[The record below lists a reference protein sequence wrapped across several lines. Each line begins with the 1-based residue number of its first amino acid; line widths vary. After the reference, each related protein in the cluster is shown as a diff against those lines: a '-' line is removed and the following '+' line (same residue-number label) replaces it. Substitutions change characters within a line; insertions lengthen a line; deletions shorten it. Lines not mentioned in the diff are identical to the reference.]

1 MVFAIRQIESGL
13 TDRLRAGAQGVD
25 LALDAM
31 EAGIRL
37 RAQTAARVPSLERS
51 LRADDRLATLDWAE
65 RVIPLLGVDRSTV
78 VGVDGRVIAR
88 GHLPASYGDLV
99 ASPSLE
105 TASTGIHRGEGGL
118 AIQASVPIRSSSDE
132 IIGSL
137 RVEKAIDYVLLG
149 ELKRQFGLDFTV
161 WDRDRLQAATFTTER
176 ALRDAEGAHRRAAA
190 DAGVYRAAHYYYVR
204 ARLHTAADAEGAE
217 ILVSVAREP
226 ALELTRQLTWLN
238 GWALLAI
245 IALTSA
251 GVVISARGIVAPI
264 QRLVRAT
271 ESAAD
276 GRIDVAIDTQG
287 NDEIAEL
294 AACFRRTLDRRS
306 EVERE
311 LRETQAELELRV
323 IARTEALRTSEEHLR
338 QARQLDSLGRLA
350 GGIAH
355 DFNNIL
361 TVILGNAEFVARELE
376 QMRGRS
382 DASEA
387 IIELKASAEHA
398 ATLTQQLLAFS
409 RKQATDPIAIDL
421 GRLLREVENML
432 RRLIAENV
440 SLEVK
445 AAHDLAA
452 IRADPAQLR
461 QIVVNLVVNASDALP
476 RGGTIRVSAVN
487 SKIDSSDLPAT
498 PGLAPGDYVTLEV
511 MDSGTGM
518 DRAPLERIYEPF
530 FTTKPVGK
538 GTGMGLAIVH
548 GIVKQAGA
556 HLTVESSPGVGTTFR
571 IFFPAFLERL
581 REAKSDLLSIPVGHE
596 TLLLCEDE
604 PSVRKLIASMLQS
617 AGYDVLVADSGRT
630 ALALSRDRS
639 DIALVITDVVMPDMN
654 GVELAH
660 AMRGRMPEVQI
671 LYLSG
676 YTSDILD
683 TRAELDKS
691 DKKDRLLE
699 KPITREALLRAVR
712 QSLDARQ
719 RASLSEAQSS

>member
-1 MVFAIRQIESGL
+1 MLFALRQIESGL
-13 TDRLRAGAQGVD
+13 TERLRAGAQGVD
-25 LALDAM
+25 LALGAI
-31 EAGIRL
+31 ETGIRL

-51 LRADDRLATLDWAE
+51 LRSGDRLATLEWAE
-65 RVIPLLGVDRSTV
+65 RVCPLLGVDRSTV
-78 VGVDGRVIAR
+78 VDLDGRVVAR
-88 GHLPASYGDLV
+88 GHLPASYGDFV
-99 ASPSLE
+99 ASTSLE
-105 TASTGIHRGEGGL
+105 TVSTGIHRGEGGL
-118 AIQASVPIRSSSDE
+118 SIQASVPIRSSSE
-132 IIGSL
+132 ELIGSL
-137 RVEKAIDYVLLG
+137 RVEKAIDYLLLG

-161 WDRDRLQAATFTTER
+161 WDRDRLQAATFTTEQ
-176 ALRDAEGAHRRAAA
+176 ALEDARDAHRRASAG
-190 DAGVYRAAHYYYVR
+190 AGVQRAANYYYVR
-204 ARLHTAADAEGAE
+204 ARLHAAADAEDAE

-226 ALELTRQLTWLN
+226 ALELARQLTWLN

-251 GVVISARGIVAPI
+251 GAVVSAKGIVAPI
-264 QRLVRAT
+264 QRLVQVT
-271 ESAAD
+271 ESAAG
-276 GRIDVAIDTQG
+276 GRLDVPIDTKG

-294 AACFRRTLDRRS
+294 ATSFRRTLDRRS

-311 LRETQAELELRV
+311 LRETQAELERRV

-355 DFNNIL
+355 DFNNVL
-361 TVILGNAEFVARELE
+361 TVILGNAEFVAQELE
-376 QMRGRS
+376 RS
-382 DASEA
+382 VASRDASEA
-387 IIELKASAEHA
+387 IKELKASAQHA
-398 ATLTQQLLAFS
+398 ATLTQQLLTFS
-409 RKQATDPIAIDL
+409 RKQATEPTAIDL
-421 GRLLREVENML
+421 GRLLREVEGML
-432 RRLIAENV
+432 RRLTAENV
-440 SLEVK
+440 ALEVEV
-445 AAHDLAA
+445 ADDLAA
-452 IRADPAQLR
+452 IRADPAQMR

-487 SKIDSSDLPAT
+487 SKIDSDVPDTA
-498 PGLAPGDYVTLEV
+498 GLAPGDYVMLEV
-511 MDSGTGM
+511 SDSGTGM
-518 DRAPLERIYEPF
+518 DRATLERIYEPF

-571 IFFPAFLERL
+571 IFFPALLERL
-581 REAKSDLLSIPVGHE
+581 REAKSDLRSIPVGHE

-630 ALALSRDRS
+630 ALSLSRDRS
-639 DIALVITDVVMPDMN
+639 DVALVITDVVMPDMN
-654 GVELAH
+654 GVELAR
-660 AMRGRMPEVQI
+660 ALRERMPEVQI

-683 TRAELDKS
+683 TRAEL

-712 QSLDARQ
+712 QSLDART
-719 RASLSEAQSS
+719 RPVSLPDVQKS